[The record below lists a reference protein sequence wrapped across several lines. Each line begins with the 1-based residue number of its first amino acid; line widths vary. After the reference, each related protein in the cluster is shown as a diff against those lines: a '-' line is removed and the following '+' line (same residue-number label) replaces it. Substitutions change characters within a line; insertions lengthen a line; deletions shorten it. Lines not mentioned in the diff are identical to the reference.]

1 MMKTIYVVWNEKDG
15 TDQWFY
21 FRYGW
26 HEETDEFRGTRRFLN
41 LCYVGEWGIGTA
53 LELGEPEVRWNFR
66 DLYDDDH
73 EEFLSKQF
81 DWKLAF
87 AFEKA
92 AERLFGYCMVPEI
105 SEWDLS
111 EVDID
116 SIKTLPEDL

>member
-1 MMKTIYVVWNEKDG
+1 MMKTIYVMWNEKDG
-15 TDQWFY
+15 KDQWFP

-26 HEETDEFRGTRRFLN
+26 HEETDALGRTRRFLY
-41 LCYVGEWGIGTA
+41 LCYTGEWCIGTA
-53 LELGEPEVRWNFR
+53 IELAEPEVRWKFR
-66 DLYDDDH
+66 HIYDADH

-92 AERLFGYCMVPEI
+92 AERLFGYCVVPEI
-105 SEWDLS
+105 FEWDLS
-111 EVDID
+111 DVDID